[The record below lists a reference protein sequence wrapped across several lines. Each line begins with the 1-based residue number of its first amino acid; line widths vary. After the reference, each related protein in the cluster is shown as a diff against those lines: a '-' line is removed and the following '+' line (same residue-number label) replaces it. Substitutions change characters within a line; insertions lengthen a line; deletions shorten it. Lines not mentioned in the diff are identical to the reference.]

1 MNGTDKKHGY
11 GYLVTNGTLY
21 YAACGAYT
29 YLSVY
34 LKTGPGFTT
43 AQIGILLA
51 LGQVVASF
59 SPVFWGYLADRSKNR
74 NTIWMVVIAGSVIG
88 ALLVPIS
95 RQFLFV
101 AAALIF
107 VNCFQSSISGM
118 QDSVTTELCAN
129 NRWDLGRS
137 RMLGTVAY
145 AITTFAVGAYLSTD
159 NWELFALYSAIFAV
173 SLIPIALL
181 PKVPGYQ
188 SGGHRVPYRKLFEE
202 PKLVIIFLIAFALN
216 LTTSFYYSF
225 FSVYFIS
232 PEVGGTTTLFG
243 ICNGLAS
250 LAEFPGVFFFSKV
263 ERKIGLN
270 RLMLGAMGFLAL
282 RWLLI
287 GLVPNP
293 YALIFINMLHGVS
306 YGVVAL
312 AVVVYINRVVRPEF
326 RASAQGFNTML
337 TYGITRVIASL
348 FGGFLASAFP
358 FSSIFVVLSGVVAAV
373 TIGYLLYLKKT
384 DTLRE

>member
-1 MNGTDKKHGY
+1 MNRTGSSHGY
-11 GYLVTNGTLY
+11 GCLAAGSALY
-21 YAACGAYT
+21 YAGCGAYT

-51 LGQVVASF
+51 MGQVVASVA
-59 SPVFWGYLADRSKNR
+59 PLFWGYVADRSKNR
-74 NTIWMVVIAGSVIG
+74 NAIWMLVVAGAAAG
-88 ALLVPIS
+88 ALLVPLS

-101 AAALIF
+101 AAALLF
-107 VNCFQSSISGM
+107 VNCFQSSVTGL
-118 QDSVTTELCAN
+118 QDSVSTELCAS
-129 NRWDLGRS
+129 RGWDLGRS
-137 RMLGTVAY
+137 RVLGTLAY
-145 AITTFAVGAYLSTD
+145 AVSTFAVGAYLSTD
-159 NWELFALYSAIFAV
+159 SWEMFALYSAIFAF
-173 SLIPIALL
+173 SLVPIAML

-188 SGGHRVPYRKLFEE
+188 SGGRRVPYRLLFQNRKLAA
-202 PKLVIIFLIAFALN
+202 IFLVSFAIC

-232 PEVGGTTTLFG
+232 PEVGGTTALFG
-243 ICNGLAS
+243 ICNALAS
-250 LAEFPGVFFFSKV
+250 LAECPGVFFFSKV
-263 ERKIGLN
+263 ERKIGLS

-306 YGVVAL
+306 YGVTAL
-312 AVVVYINRVVRPEF
+312 AVTLYINRVVRPEF

-337 TYGITRVIASL
+337 VYGFTRVIASL
-348 FGGFLASAFP
+348 FGGFLSSAFS
-358 FSSIFVVLSGVVAAV
+358 FSAIFVVLGIVVAAV
-373 TIGYLLYLKKT
+373 TAGYFVYLRRT
-384 DTLRE
+384 GTLAE